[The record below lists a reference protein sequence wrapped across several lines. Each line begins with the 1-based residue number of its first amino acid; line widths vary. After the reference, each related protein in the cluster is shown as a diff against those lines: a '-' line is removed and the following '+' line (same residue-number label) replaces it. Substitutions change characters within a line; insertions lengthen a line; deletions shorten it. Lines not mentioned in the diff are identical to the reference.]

1 MANQTQDQLDESA
14 GQELVQRIQELN
26 GGSLTI
32 CPSCG
37 GNLSGLQHYATCR
50 SGIPTGLGAQS
61 LTSNLSQEST
71 PRGRY
76 IAQFKALTNEMVT
89 LTTRKNADYA
99 GESDPYANFREFGT
113 LGFLVRMSDKWQRIK
128 TLTESGKTASVKDE
142 TVEDTLLDLATYS
155 LLLITWLRAQR
166 SL

>member
-1 MANQTQDQLDESA
+1 MDRQIQDQLDAQA
-14 GQELVQRIQELN
+14 GQEMVQRIQELN
-26 GGSLTI
+26 GGLPAI

-50 SGIPTGLGAQS
+50 SGVPAGLGTAVQDR
-61 LTSNLSQEST
+61 TFT
-71 PRGRY
+71 PREQY
-76 IAQFKALTNEMVT
+76 IAEFKKLTDEMVA

-155 LLLITWLRAQR
+155 LLLLTWLRSEAKFGR
-166 SL
+166 